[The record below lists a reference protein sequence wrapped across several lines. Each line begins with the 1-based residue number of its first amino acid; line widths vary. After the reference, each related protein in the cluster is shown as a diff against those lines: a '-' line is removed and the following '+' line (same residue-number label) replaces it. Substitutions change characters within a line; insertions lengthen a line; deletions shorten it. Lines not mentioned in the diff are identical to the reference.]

1 VRLRFTEGPLRY
13 AKPEETLVDRFHRR
27 LKVDP
32 MIRYQ
37 GAYQTEAIGM
47 EVIEFRRDIQLIY
60 KITDTENSCRNTLTP
75 MSDEDEKRASMQSL
89 EYESCSWVTLLKAL
103 QEQEKTSRAWD
114 NSFYQ

>member
-47 EVIEFRRDIQLIY
+47 EVIEF
-60 KITDTENSCRNTLTP
+60 
-75 MSDEDEKRASMQSL
+75 
-89 EYESCSWVTLLKAL
+89 
-103 QEQEKTSRAWD
+103 
-114 NSFYQ
+114 